1 MTEPR
6 NALVTGGSG
15 GIGAACAR
23 VLAERGFAVSL
34 TYRSGR
40 ERAEALAAEIGGRA
54 YEMDLGVRD
63 SVVATGRRIEE
74 DSGAVHALVHT
85 AGTIKD
91 ALLPFLAERDW
102 DAIHDVNLKGPF
114 LLTKALVKGMLAAR
128 WGRIVYVASASG
140 IIGQVGQTH
149 YSAAKGGL
157 IAFAKALAREVARY
171 EVTVNTIAPGLIDTE
186 ILAGVPEE
194 SLRKLLDAVPLGRMG
209 RPEEVAALVGY
220 LTSEEAGYMTGQTLR
235 LDGGLIMA

>member
-1 MTEPR
+1 MTTQR
-6 NALVTGGSG
+6 HALVTGGSG

-23 VLAERGFAVSL
+23 VLAARGFAVSV
-34 TYRSGR
+34 TFRSGR
-40 ERAEALAAEIGGRA
+40 ERAEALAGEIGGRA
-54 YEMDLGVRD
+54 YEMDLGERD
-63 SVVATGRRIEE
+63 SVVATARRIEE
-74 DSGAVHALVHT
+74 EGGPVQALVHT
-85 AGTIKD
+85 AGMIKD
-91 ALLPFLAERDW
+91 SLLPFLSERDW
-102 DAIHDVNLKGPF
+102 DAVHDVNLKGPF

-171 EVTVNTIAPGLIDTE
+171 EVTVNTVAPGLIDTE
-186 ILAGVPEE
+186 ILAAVPEA

-209 RPEEVAALVGY
+209 TPEEVAALVGY
-220 LTSEEAGYMTGQTLR
+220 LTSEEAGYVTGQTLR
-235 LDGGLIMA
+235 IDGGLIMA